1 MRTHVQRPIIS
12 VGLIVVALILTS
24 GSLMAFGS
32 KEKTPEE
39 QASDAK
45 KQAISEYNSGVKH
58 MEAGRTIGRKG
69 DSIYAYNYR
78 ATSDARARKEFEKA
92 VENFQQAIAL
102 APNMPEAYNN
112 LGYSYRKLGN
122 LSASLTAYARAI
134 ELNRDFA
141 QAREYRGETYL
152 ALGDLSKAQEELN
165 FLTQLKSPYA
175 DTLAKSIEVYQLEKF
190 VKPQK

>member
-1 MRTHVQRPIIS
+1 MRTHVQRPIMS

-32 KEKTPEE
+32 KEKTPEQ
-39 QASDAK
+39 QASDTK

-58 MEAGRTIGRKG
+58 MEAARTIGRKG

-92 VENFQQAIAL
+92 VENFQQAITL

-112 LGYSYRKLGN
+112 LDIRIAN
-122 LSASLTAYARAI
+122 LAT
-134 ELNRDFA
+134 
-141 QAREYRGETYL
+141 
-152 ALGDLSKAQEELN
+152 
-165 FLTQLKSPYA
+165 
-175 DTLAKSIEVYQLEKF
+175 
-190 VKPQK
+190 